1 MAGRLLWSQ
10 LHERSSSE
18 IIAGA
23 LALFWMSQASFR
35 SGWNGFPRHTSANE
49 KNQTR
54 IIGYLEFLSS
64 QERLEMET
72 AALSASPLGRGQIS
86 LRLRQSIIDNYV
98 LDILHGRSA
107 PE

>member
-1 MAGRLLWSQ
+1 M
-10 LHERSSSE
+10 
-18 IIAGA
+18 
-23 LALFWMSQASFR
+23 
-35 SGWNGFPRHTSANE
+35 
-49 KNQTR
+49 
-54 IIGYLEFLSS
+54 
-64 QERLEMET
+64 EM